1 MKDEIFKRK
10 FIYIKIMMLVLVGLC
25 FVNRPM
31 TARAESISLGVI
43 GFDDHRGMMAYI
55 NGKPVYCIQRGYP
68 FRSSVS
74 ELQMVYIEGSASR
87 GDYAG
92 TIAGCMRYLLYNVES
107 GTEVQLF
114 RGWGGWTINGDH
126 TDATQTSIAG
136 APTSNAWQEAYDED
150 KEDDEDDPYHNRY
163 GGGSVRKFYLEVV
176 LANLLT
182 GHEGCVDVFPT
193 TMKQISYA
201 EAGFSLPQ
209 VYAQAITN
217 YYCWEDSDAA
227 GYSEEAKYQ
236 AKQALDWGI
245 EFGFVTTIGGNG
257 RYLRLIYQKST
268 GVYGISGSSS
278 YSGSC
283 DGYIKTTIGGQY
295 EAMKLYRQVV
305 WKTTNMRQI
314 PSFAYKQ
321 GEAETEP
328 IKLYWDE
335 KQHLYTATVSDHN
348 GVLDYFEF
356 SVSGCTVTNNEDGT
370 LTISA
375 SGAVN
380 ATSAPSKSGLEL
392 EDGVFKLPDFYRWDL
407 EGEEVTFTYTYLTPD
422 YKSPNPANYYEE
434 EGSGRKQ
441 TSGSIYNHSHDY
453 SPACNWF
460 CSDTALEAYTNC
472 KGEINSGPVA
482 NECDCTLAEGET
494 CSKNHGTHN
503 TTHSHT
509 ESCKHK
515 TVCPYYKNKGGNQYW
530 NGQRSKSVV

>member
-1 MKDEIFKRK
+1 MKWLSLNIMKEEMNKRK
-10 FIYIKIMMLVLVGLC
+10 FIYIKILLIMLVALC
-25 FVNRPM
+25 FANKPM

-92 TIAGCMRYLLYNVES
+92 TIAGCMRYLLYNVEG
-107 GTEVQLF
+107 GTELQLF

-126 TDATQTSIAG
+126 TDATQTSTAG
-136 APTSNAWQEAYDED
+136 APTSNAWQEAFDED
-150 KEDDEDDPYHNRY
+150 KDDDEDTPYANRY
-163 GGGSVRKFYLEVV
+163 GGGGVRKFYLEVV

-193 TMKQISYA
+193 SMKQISYA
-201 EAGFSLPQ
+201 EAGFSMPQ

-217 YYCWEDSDAA
+217 YYCWEDPDVA

-245 EFGFVTTIGGNG
+245 EFGFITTIGGNG
-257 RYLRLIYQKST
+257 KFLRVIYQDST
-268 GVYGISGSSS
+268 GVYGISGSNS

-314 PSFAYKQ
+314 PSFAEY
-321 GEAETEP
+321 EPANCEP

-335 KQHLYTATVSDHN
+335 EQHLYTATISDHN

-356 SVSGCTVTNNEDGT
+356 SVPGCTVTNNEDGT

-375 SGAVN
+375 SGEVN
-380 ATSAPSKSGLEL
+380 ATSAPSKSGLEPA
-392 EDGVFKLPDFYRWDL
+392 DGVFKLPDFYRWDL
-407 EGEEVTFTYTYLTPD
+407 EG
-422 YKSPNPANYYEE
+422 
-434 EGSGRKQ
+434 
-441 TSGSIYNHSHDY
+441 
-453 SPACNWF
+453 
-460 CSDTALEAYTNC
+460 
-472 KGEINSGPVA
+472 
-482 NECDCTLAEGET
+482 
-494 CSKNHGTHN
+494 
-503 TTHSHT
+503 
-509 ESCKHK
+509 
-515 TVCPYYKNKGGNQYW
+515 
-530 NGQRSKSVV
+530 